1 MRQHGVKS
9 TSSTSSSTSPCLQY
23 SGGVSLYAWCHYSWV
38 FMLLKCGAGVTT
50 RQVWSE
56 SSHGVTRPM
65 ISKNWTD
72 FILKWTG
79 LYTLELTTHW
89 PQSWLCGNT
98 LVVMTHTKFPLSP
111 FDQEYN
117 LIKPDPVCITHQK
130 SSGPKSQFQELSFT
144 TNVYDTSLVIGKS
157 PMPTHAAYVIKA
169 QTPLIDHKCS
179 LPVKSNLLVTIS
191 SQLPETSLR
200 KFVTVSTV

>member
-1 MRQHGVKS
+1 MTSSWGNKINAMTTDSPARCVVQSSGTIVFSAASWLAPIQWETSLQSNTVWHVVKS
-9 TSSTSSSTSPCLQY
+9 TSSTSSSTSPYLQY
-23 SGGVSLYAWCHYSWV
+23 SGGVSLYAWCRYSWV

-117 LIKPDPVCITHQK
+117 LIKPDPVCITHQ
-130 SSGPKSQFQELSFT
+130 
-144 TNVYDTSLVIGKS
+144 
-157 PMPTHAAYVIKA
+157 
-169 QTPLIDHKCS
+169 
-179 LPVKSNLLVTIS
+179 
-191 SQLPETSLR
+191 
-200 KFVTVSTV
+200 

>member
-1 MRQHGVKS
+1 MPRLRTWRRLQGSHSSETWTQYVVQPTHSIYQLSSWYGKTFRKKSGKLFRGRELILMKLKLHVSQAGSSTNSPHQSVKS
-9 TSSTSSSTSPCLQY
+9 TSSTSSSTSPYLQY
-23 SGGVSLYAWCHYSWV
+23 SGGVSLYAWCRYSWV

-98 LVVMTHTKFPLSP
+98 LVVMTHTKFP
-111 FDQEYN
+111 
-117 LIKPDPVCITHQK
+117 
-130 SSGPKSQFQELSFT
+130 
-144 TNVYDTSLVIGKS
+144 
-157 PMPTHAAYVIKA
+157 
-169 QTPLIDHKCS
+169 
-179 LPVKSNLLVTIS
+179 
-191 SQLPETSLR
+191 
-200 KFVTVSTV
+200 

>member
-1 MRQHGVKS
+1 MVNDLGYNCISSGWHVALTITHPGDILRVAVSSGITCHPNDIISCICRIIMRYYFGWCHPDYLRQHRVKS
-9 TSSTSSSTSPCLQY
+9 TSSTSSSTSPYLQY
-23 SGGVSLYAWCHYSWV
+23 SGGVSLYAWCRYSWV

-117 LIKPDPVCITHQK
+117 LIKPDPVCITHQ
-130 SSGPKSQFQELSFT
+130 
-144 TNVYDTSLVIGKS
+144 
-157 PMPTHAAYVIKA
+157 
-169 QTPLIDHKCS
+169 
-179 LPVKSNLLVTIS
+179 
-191 SQLPETSLR
+191 
-200 KFVTVSTV
+200 

>member
-1 MRQHGVKS
+1 MTCSIDHNPSGWYITCSCIIGDNMSSEWYNKLYLSKLIWMRYYFGWCHPDYLRQHRVKS
-9 TSSTSSSTSPCLQY
+9 TSSTSSSTSPYLQY
-23 SGGVSLYAWCHYSWV
+23 SGGVSLYAWCRYSWV

-117 LIKPDPVCITHQK
+117 LIKPDPVCITHQ
-130 SSGPKSQFQELSFT
+130 
-144 TNVYDTSLVIGKS
+144 
-157 PMPTHAAYVIKA
+157 
-169 QTPLIDHKCS
+169 
-179 LPVKSNLLVTIS
+179 
-191 SQLPETSLR
+191 
-200 KFVTVSTV
+200 

>member
-1 MRQHGVKS
+1 MFWWFVTILIDFRLSGIACSFALNINKSDFTAIHTLYCCYSRRNSISQCLYETLFWPLVKY
-9 TSSTSSSTSPCLQY
+9 TSSTSSSTSPYLQY
-23 SGGVSLYAWCHYSWV
+23 SGGVSLYAWCRYSWV

-117 LIKPDPVCITHQK
+117 LIKPGPVCITHQ
-130 SSGPKSQFQELSFT
+130 
-144 TNVYDTSLVIGKS
+144 
-157 PMPTHAAYVIKA
+157 
-169 QTPLIDHKCS
+169 
-179 LPVKSNLLVTIS
+179 
-191 SQLPETSLR
+191 
-200 KFVTVSTV
+200 

>member
-1 MRQHGVKS
+1 MTCNGNDSNGSSKYLRLICMFIEKWLTHIVKS
-9 TSSTSSSTSPCLQY
+9 TSSTSSSTSPYLQY
-23 SGGVSLYAWCHYSWV
+23 SGGVSLYAWCRYSWV

-117 LIKPDPVCITHQK
+117 LIKPHPVCITHQ
-130 SSGPKSQFQELSFT
+130 
-144 TNVYDTSLVIGKS
+144 
-157 PMPTHAAYVIKA
+157 
-169 QTPLIDHKCS
+169 
-179 LPVKSNLLVTIS
+179 
-191 SQLPETSLR
+191 
-200 KFVTVSTV
+200 

>member
-1 MRQHGVKS
+1 MIYGNGKTNWEIWQCNNSLAETHFTYSHYFHSAVKS
-9 TSSTSSSTSPCLQY
+9 TSSTSSSTSPYLQY
-23 SGGVSLYAWCHYSWV
+23 SGGVSLYAWCRYSWV

-111 FDQEYN
+111 FDQEHN
-117 LIKPDPVCITHQK
+117 LIKPDPVCITHQ
-130 SSGPKSQFQELSFT
+130 
-144 TNVYDTSLVIGKS
+144 
-157 PMPTHAAYVIKA
+157 
-169 QTPLIDHKCS
+169 
-179 LPVKSNLLVTIS
+179 
-191 SQLPETSLR
+191 
-200 KFVTVSTV
+200 